1 MSDPRLHDPRI
12 VQALLLLQD
21 ALRRPSAGPAAP
33 AAASDDDWL
42 VSSTD
47 ILTPWYPEHAA
58 AGSGYIPGAPPAAA
72 WDAYFAGL
80 APSFVQPNDGLDRLT
95 PVPEPESLPFD
106 AGEPSRAALA
116 VPLEP
121 QAAIAESDQ
130 SAAEAVIEA
139 LYGFVHA
146 IARADVPAA
155 MRWVASDYHSM
166 EDDREVTFETL
177 QQQLEDLVDARRD
190 RSSQRSSRS
199 GRNTA
204 TRCSSDVRGTP
215 ASSRDSIWIVR
226 STSTPYGEAIGS
238 GTCASETSRPRS
250 RRASTRSSSCCCSV
264 SKVTSRSSSIE

>member
-80 APSFVQPNDGLDRLT
+80 APSFVQPNDGLDRLA

-190 RSSQRSSRS
+190 R
-199 GRNTA
+199 GL
-204 TRCSSDVRGTP
+204 DVSLAQVP
-215 ASSRDSIWIVR
+215 EPIASPYGVLVDLTIQIESRDDAGVPRTSLLHRVAVFRPDREDRWLLR
-226 STSTPYGEAIGS
+226 SLGLVKPL
-238 GTCASETSRPRS
+238 P
-250 RRASTRSSSCCCSV
+250 
-264 SKVTSRSSSIE
+264 